1 MIKLNFKVLKRRVK
15 KNDSETRKKSQ
26 SCSRN
31 QTRRMSSVF
40 FIESDYSPLYQRR
53 FTHKSRPPLFCVPRL
68 DDLCDIST
76 VDAIL
81 ISNYHSFCALPWI
94 LETGKCEDW
103 SGAIYCT
110 KPTLEFARIYLTE
123 LRKYCD
129 MAENEHKVKT
139 FDTSGSYSQTSLNA
153 LPCVSKEQIEACL
166 DRVQERIFFKR
177 FAVILN

>member
-1 MIKLNFKVLKRRVK
+1 MKLNFKVLKRRVK
-15 KNDSETRKKSQ
+15 KTIQRQEKSLSHARGTKLDVCQ
-26 SCSRN
+26 
-31 QTRRMSSVF
+31 VFF

-166 DRVQERIFFKR
+166 DRVQERIFLKR
-177 FAVILN
+177 FAVS

>member
-1 MIKLNFKVLKRRVK
+1 
-15 KNDSETRKKSQ
+15 
-26 SCSRN
+26 
-31 QTRRMSSVF
+31 MSSIF
-40 FIESDYSPLYQRR
+40 FISSDYSPLYQRR
-53 FTHKSRPPLFCVPRL
+53 FSHKSRPPLFCVPRL

-94 LETGKCEDW
+94 LETGKCDDW

-166 DRVQERIFFKR
+166 DRVQERIFVLALELHVSLHPNGR
-177 FAVILN
+177 AVVAGAYLDLVAFLVTESRIDLSCT